1 MPLEQL
7 WFGKKG
13 SSLMNIYRFSL
24 VGILVLLAGAGCALE
39 QRDQIFHLRG
49 DYNYQF
55 YKNHPQDYALTTVA
69 HWAHGRI
76 SDVLLEAPRDTLQ
89 ADEAFFK
96 QGKWFLENPSRV
108 EPHQDYVAPEYAR
121 LVWRAIRVVDWT
133 HQLHEQLY
141 DIMTDPSIL
150 PDQKKQ
156 WIDRSVDFYLSE
168 PEMAFSP
175 APFEEVV
182 MGRVELTQQ
191 PWFKAFRTHW
201 PKTNGLFWA
210 FHWWH
215 PVIYEVQLLNPNLQ
229 DQKRAIR
236 EIDDLFMKDVVIHP
250 PRRMHLS
257 REVMPRFSQ
266 MSPEAANIFDN
277 LHMFH
282 GIVYDI
288 LASLKVQDKKKEI
301 YRMIDLMTVKEGDR
315 QKARNF
321 PIPYSDSDPMVY
333 TSELKGGGGEMGR
346 IMGHRKG
353 MHHHHKG
360 GS

>member
-1 MPLEQL
+1 MFCNRIKIPRCL
-7 WFGKKG
+7 WIG
-13 SSLMNIYRFSL
+13 
-24 VGILVLLAGAGCALE
+24 VLFALAGVGCALE
-39 QRDQIFHLRG
+39 QRDQTFHLRG
-49 DYNYQF
+49 DYNYEF

-89 ADEAFFK
+89 ADEDFFK
-96 QGKWFLENPSRV
+96 QGKWFLEHPSRV

-141 DIMTDPSIL
+141 DIMTDPNIP
-150 PDQKKQ
+150 PDQKKR

-182 MGRVELTQQ
+182 MGRVQLTRQ
-191 PWFKAFRTHW
+191 PWFKAFRTNW

-215 PVIYEVQLLNPNLQ
+215 PVIYEVQLLNPNLE
-229 DQKRAIR
+229 DQKSAIQK
-236 EIDDLFMKDVVIHP
+236 IDDLFKNEVVLYP
-250 PRRMHLS
+250 PQRMHLS
-257 REVMPRFSQ
+257 REVMPRFSRL
-266 MSPEAANIFDN
+266 SPEAANIFDN

-288 LASLKVQDKKKEI
+288 LASPKVQDKKAEI
-301 YRMIDLMTVKEGDR
+301 YKMIDLMTVQKGDR
-315 QKARNF
+315 QLANNF
-321 PIPYSDSDPMVY
+321 PVPQPDSDPMVY
-333 TSELKGGGGEMGR
+333 TSELKGAGGEMGR
-346 IMGHRKG
+346 IMGHGKG
-353 MHHHHKG
+353 MHHHNHKG

>member
-1 MPLEQL
+1 MY
-7 WFGKKG
+7 WNSIKI
-13 SSLMNIYRFSL
+13 SRFP
-24 VGILVLLAGAGCALE
+24 LAGIFVVLIGTSCAME

-49 DYNYQF
+49 DYNYEF
-55 YKNHPQDYALTTVA
+55 YENHPQDYALTTVA

-76 SDVLLEAPRDTLQ
+76 SDVLLEAPDDTRQ
-89 ADEAFFK
+89 ADADFFN
-96 QGKWFLENPSRV
+96 QGKLFLENPSQV

-121 LVWRAIRVVDWT
+121 LVWKAIRVVDWT

-141 DIMTDPSIL
+141 DIMTDSSIP
-150 PDQKKQ
+150 PDQKKK
-156 WIDRSVDFYLSE
+156 WIDRSVDYYLSE

-182 MGRVELTQQ
+182 MGRVQLTNQ
-191 PWFKAFRTHW
+191 PWFKTFRTNW

-215 PVIYEVQLLNPNLQ
+215 PVVYEVQLLNPNLE

-236 EIDDLFMKDVVIHP
+236 EIDEMFMKDVVPNP

-266 MSPEAANIFDN
+266 LSPEAANIFDN

-288 LASLKVQDKKKEI
+288 LASSKVKDKKKEI
-301 YRMIDLMTVKEGDR
+301 YKMIALMTVQEGDR
-315 QKARNF
+315 HKAENF
-321 PIPYSDSDPMVY
+321 PIPHPDMDPMVY
-333 TSELKGGGGEMGR
+333 STWLQDGGGEMGR
-346 IMGHRKG
+346 IMGHGMG
-353 MHHHHKG
+353 MHHNNHKEG
-360 GS
+360 Q

>member
-1 MPLEQL
+1 MY
-7 WFGKKG
+7 WNSIKI
-13 SSLMNIYRFSL
+13 SRFP
-24 VGILVLLAGAGCALE
+24 LAGIFVVLIGTSCAME

-49 DYNYQF
+49 DYNYEF
-55 YKNHPQDYALTTVA
+55 YENHPQDYAPTTVA

-76 SDVLLEAPRDTLQ
+76 SDVLLEAPDDTRQ
-89 ADEAFFK
+89 ADADFFN
-96 QGKWFLENPSRV
+96 QGKLFLENPSQV

-121 LVWRAIRVVDWT
+121 LVWKAIRVVDWT

-141 DIMTDPSIL
+141 DIMTDSSIP
-150 PDQKKQ
+150 PDQKKR
-156 WIDRSVDFYLSE
+156 WIDRSVDYYLSE

-182 MGRVELTQQ
+182 MGRVQLTNQ
-191 PWFKAFRTHW
+191 PWFKPFRTNW

-215 PVIYEVQLLNPNLQ
+215 PVVYEVQLLNPNLE

-236 EIDDLFMKDVVIHP
+236 EIDEMFMKDVVP
-250 PRRMHLS
+250 NSPRRMHLS

-266 MSPEAANIFDN
+266 LSPEAANIFDN

-288 LASLKVQDKKKEI
+288 LASSKVKDKKKEI
-301 YRMIDLMTVKEGDR
+301 YKMIALMTVQEGDR
-315 QKARNF
+315 YKAGNF
-321 PIPYSDSDPMVY
+321 PIPHPDMNPMVY
-333 TSELKGGGGEMGR
+333 STWLQDGGGEMGR
-346 IMGHRKG
+346 IMGHGMG
-353 MHHHHKG
+353 MHHNNHKEEQ
-360 GS
+360 